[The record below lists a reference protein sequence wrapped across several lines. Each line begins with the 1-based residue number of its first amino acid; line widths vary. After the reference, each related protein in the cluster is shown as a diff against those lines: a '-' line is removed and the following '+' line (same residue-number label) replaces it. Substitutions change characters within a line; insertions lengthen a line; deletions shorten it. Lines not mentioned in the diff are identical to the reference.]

1 MVAAS
6 KPVHDSFRFVWQA
19 ELATSNRE
27 FEEKEIEGKE
37 IEGKKMKKQL
47 VIKRLV
53 TALAIGL
60 FATGA
65 VAMPSNPGV
74 PVKKIPFA
82 SQINNWS
89 IIDKAT
95 IVVTQSASKS
105 YVVNLRGECHRL
117 GFSDQVGFS
126 SSNNTIYAGFD
137 YVTVG
142 PQRCAIQS
150 INKISPAERKLLT
163 KS

>member
-1 MVAAS
+1 MKKKLAGVL
-6 KPVHDSFRFVWQA
+6 VLGLV
-19 ELATSNRE
+19 ATSLLTTNVE
-27 FEEKEIEGKE
+27 
-37 IEGKKMKKQL
+37 
-47 VIKRLV
+47 
-53 TALAIGL
+53 
-60 FATGA
+60 
-65 VAMPSNPGV
+65 AMPSKPGV

-89 IIDKAT
+89 VIDKAT
-95 IVVTQSASKS
+95 IVVTQSPLKS
-105 YVVNLRGECHRL
+105 YLVNLRGECHRL

-150 INKISPAERKLLT
+150 INKISPDERRLLT
-163 KS
+163 QS

>member
-1 MVAAS
+1 MKKKLAGVL
-6 KPVHDSFRFVWQA
+6 VLGLV
-19 ELATSNRE
+19 ATSLLTTNVE
-27 FEEKEIEGKE
+27 
-37 IEGKKMKKQL
+37 
-47 VIKRLV
+47 
-53 TALAIGL
+53 
-60 FATGA
+60 
-65 VAMPSNPGV
+65 AMPSKPGV

-89 IIDKAT
+89 VIDKAT
-95 IVVTQSASKS
+95 IVVTQSPSKS
-105 YVVNLRGECHRL
+105 YLVNLRGECHRL

-150 INKISPAERKLLT
+150 INKISPDERRLLT
-163 KS
+163 QS